1 MDVEISTI
9 ESCAD
14 DELVRRAQAN
24 DDSAFAELMRRTGPA
39 SLKLAVSIL
48 RDRQEAEDQVQN
60 SYMNAWRHVGQFH
73 RESKF
78 STWIS
83 RIVVNQCLMQLRK
96 LRYLNS
102 VSMVEEGP
110 NGESREMQVTDQR
123 QSPEEALAG
132 QELGQI
138 LRKEIQRLPPMLRSV
153 LILRDVDELSTEEV
167 ATQLGVTASA
177 VKSRLLRAR
186 AELRTRLG
194 KYGGRGQLVVRTT

>member
-1 MDVEISTI
+1 
-9 ESCAD
+9 
-14 DELVRRAQAN
+14 
-24 DDSAFAELMRRTGPA
+24 
-39 SLKLAVSIL
+39 
-48 RDRQEAEDQVQN
+48 
-60 SYMNAWRHVGQFH
+60 
-73 RESKF
+73 
-78 STWIS
+78 
-83 RIVVNQCLMQLRK
+83 
-96 LRYLNS
+96 
-102 VSMVEEGP
+102 
-110 NGESREMQVTDQR
+110 MQVTDQR